1 MRSMT
6 FREAIIEALGEEMTR
21 DDKVFLLGE
30 DIGLYGGVF
39 GATKGLM
46 ERFGPERVRQT
57 PISESAIIGAAV
69 GASMLGLRPVAE
81 IMYFDFVATCM
92 DQIINQAA
100 KTRYIS
106 AGQFT
111 LPLVIRTQAG
121 GGRGKGCHHS
131 QYLEAFF
138 FHVPGIKIAVPS
150 TPQDAKGLLKSAVR
164 DDAPVLFIENAFL
177 YNAQGE
183 VPDDEYTI
191 PLGKAKVLREGADLT
206 LIAYSAIVH
215 KCAQAADELAQ
226 EGVSV
231 ELIDLRTLVPMD
243 METVLESVKKTSR
256 AVVVHEAARKG
267 GIGAEIAATI
277 MEKALDYLD
286 APVGRVGAKEAPIAF
301 AESLESAVLPSVAEI
316 KKSCLTV
323 MGSA

>member
-1 MRSMT
+1 MRQLT
-6 FREAIIEALGEEMTR
+6 FKEAVTEALAEEMAR

-46 ERFGPERVRQT
+46 EKFGRERVRQT
-57 PISESAIIGAAV
+57 PISESAIVGAAV

-111 LPLVIRTQAG
+111 LPLVLRTQAG

-131 QYLEAFF
+131 QYVEAFF
-138 FHVPGIKIAVPS
+138 FHVPGIKIAAPS
-150 TPQDAKGLLKSAVR
+150 NAYDAKGLLKSAVR

-177 YNAQGE
+177 YNTRGE
-183 VPDDEYTI
+183 VPEDEYTV
-191 PLGKAKVLREGADLT
+191 PLGEAKVLREGADLT
-206 LIAYSAIVH
+206 LVAYSAIIN
-215 KCAQAADELAQ
+215 KCVQAADELAQ

-231 ELIDLRTLVPMD
+231 ELIDLRTLVPLD
-243 METVLESVKKTSR
+243 MNTVLESVKKTSR
-256 AVVVHEAARKG
+256 AVVAHEAVRKG
-267 GIGAEIAATI
+267 GIGGEIAATI
-277 MEKALDYLD
+277 MEEAFDYLD
-286 APVGRVGAKEAPIAF
+286 GPVGRVGALETPVPF
-301 AESLESAVLPSVAEI
+301 AEPLESAVLPNASKI
-316 KKSCLTV
+316 KEACQAV
-323 MGSA
+323 MG

>member
-1 MRSMT
+1 MRQLT
-6 FREAIIEALGEEMTR
+6 FKEAVTEALAEEMAR

-46 ERFGPERVRQT
+46 ETFGPDRVRQT
-57 PISESAIIGAAV
+57 PISESAIVGAAV

-106 AGQFT
+106 AGQCT

-131 QYLEAFF
+131 QYVEAFF

-150 TPQDAKGLLKSAVR
+150 NAYDAKGLLKTAIR
-164 DDAPVLFIENAFL
+164 DEAPVLFIENAFL
-177 YNAQGE
+177 YNTQGE
-183 VPDDEYTI
+183 VPENEYTV
-191 PLGKAKVLREGADLT
+191 PLGQAKVLREGSDLT
-206 LIAYSAIVH
+206 LIAYSAIVN
-215 KCAQAADELAQ
+215 KCVQAADELAQ
-226 EGVSV
+226 KGVSV
-231 ELIDLRTLVPMD
+231 EVIDLRTLVPMD
-243 METVLESVKKTSR
+243 MDIVLESVKKTSR
-256 AVVVHEAARKG
+256 AVVVHEAVRKG
-267 GIGAEIAATI
+267 GVGAEIAATI

-286 APVGRVGAKEAPIAF
+286 APVGRVGAMETPVPF
-301 AESLESAVLPSVAEI
+301 AEPLESAVLPSTQNIHEA
-316 KKSCLTV
+316 CQAV